1 VSVWTRDP
9 DVRLPRGMVVLMIVL
24 GIAIVGGVVFARSL
38 VSKAAPIPQ
47 QRVVATLRGTG
58 LTIVP
63 STGSQDAGVAT
74 AYTLTRGGAPLPVTV
89 TVFDTLVR
97 ARQAALRAVNART
110 FRVRNV
116 LLVEARDISRQD
128 EPIVLAA
135 MNRLGRPVS
144 P

>member
-1 VSVWTRDP
+1 VSIWGRDP
-9 DVRLPRGMVVLMIVL
+9 DVPLPRGLVTLVIVL
-24 GIAIVGGVVFARSL
+24 GIAIVGAVVLARSL

-47 QRVVATLRGTG
+47 QRVETTLRGTG
-58 LTIVP
+58 LAVVR
-63 STGSQDAGVAT
+63 STDAEDDGAVMAYGLARAGVQ
-74 AYTLTRGGAPLPVTV
+74 LPVKV

-116 LLVEARDISRQD
+116 LLVEARDISPQD
-128 EPIVLAA
+128 EPILLAA
-135 MNRLGRPVS
+135 MNRLGQPVS

>member
-1 VSVWTRDP
+1 MWSRDP
-9 DVRLPRGMVVLMIVL
+9 DIHLPRGMVALAVVL
-24 GIAIVGGVVFARSL
+24 GIAIVGAVVLARSV
-38 VSKAAPIPQ
+38 VSKATPIPQ
-47 QRVVATLRGTG
+47 QRVEATLRGTG

-63 STGSQDAGVAT
+63 ETATQAEGVIR
-74 AYTLTRGGAPLPVTV
+74 AYGLSREGAPLPVKV

-97 ARQAALRAVNART
+97 ARQAALTAVNART

-116 LLVEARDISRQD
+116 LLVEARDISPQD

-135 MNRLGRPVS
+135 MNRLGQPVS

>member
-9 DVRLPRGMVVLMIVL
+9 DVRLPRGMVTLAIVL
-24 GIAIVGGVVFARSL
+24 GIAIVGAVVFARSL

-47 QRVVATLRGTG
+47 QRVAATLRGTG
-58 LTIVP
+58 LTVVP
-63 STGSQDAGVAT
+63 STDPGGAGAMT
-74 AYTLTRGGAPLPVTV
+74 AYTLARGGAPLPVKV

-97 ARQAALRAVNART
+97 ARQAALSAVNART

-116 LLVEARDISRQD
+116 LLVEAREISQQD
-128 EPIVLAA
+128 EPVVLAA
-135 MNRLGRPVS
+135 MNRLGEPVS

>member
-1 VSVWTRDP
+1 VSAWTRDP
-9 DVRLPRGMVVLMIVL
+9 AVRLPRGKVTLPIVL
-24 GIAIVGGVVFARSL
+24 GIAIVAAVVFARSL

-47 QRVVATLRGTG
+47 QRVAATLRGTG
-58 LTIVP
+58 LTVVP
-63 STGSQDAGVAT
+63 STGSPDAGVIT
-74 AYTLTRGGAPLPVTV
+74 AYTLTRQGAPLPVKV

-110 FRVRNV
+110 IRVGNV
-116 LLVEARDISRQD
+116 LLVEARGISQQD

>member
-1 VSVWTRDP
+1 
-9 DVRLPRGMVVLMIVL
+9 VRAHTPAIVL
-24 GIAIVGGVVFARSL
+24 GIAIVGAVVLARSL
-38 VSKAAPIPQ
+38 VSKPAPIPR
-47 QRVVATLRGTG
+47 QRVEATLRETG
-58 LTIVP
+58 LRVVP
-63 STGSQDAGVAT
+63 GETGVVTS
-74 AYTLTRGGAPLPVTV
+74 YTLTRAGAPLPVKV

-97 ARQAALRAVNART
+97 ARQAALRALNART